1 MHTQCQCTI
10 NGIPDN
16 GLTYAGALL
25 YANGRNACTDAL
37 NGVVISKQRNISKVE
52 KDINQSRLGT

>member
-1 MHTQCQCTI
+1 LGKVHSQCQCTI

-16 GLTYAGALL
+16 GLTYAGAIL
-25 YANGRNACTDAL
+25 YANGWGGPNNACTDPW

-52 KDINQSRLGT
+52 KKY